1 MKPIGEILDRM
12 QSKRSD
18 DATPDTSAVDDV
30 GEAALPDEAA
40 PQPAMTWTGGYPDDA
55 AEEAGFDAEAHAC
68 PMCGGLG
75 YVRREV
81 PLGHPNF
88 GRALVCPH
96 RRDELI
102 IARTSELR
110 TAANMAALSHM
121 TFEGF
126 QLQPYEMSEKML
138 RSLRAAYDAAREFAA
153 EPRGWL
159 VLTGTYGSGKTHLAA
174 AIANERLLSGRA
186 ALFIVVPDL
195 LDHLRATY
203 SPGSN
208 VTYDERFEAIKNAPV
223 LLLDDLGAQ
232 SSTPWAAEKLFQL
245 LNYRYAAQLPTV
257 ITTNQR
263 LEDIEERLRSRLQD
277 GTLVRQQQILAPDFR
292 RSGDDR
298 LGGDLSTLRY
308 HRDETF
314 DSFDLRHNEFASSGD
329 LEQAENLKMVFDAAR
344 RYAVEPRG
352 WLVLAGSYG
361 SGKTHL
367 AAAIANE
374 RVAQGDAALFVVVPD
389 LLDHLRATFSPTSP
403 VSYDRRFEEVRSVP
417 FLVLD
422 DLSMESATPWAREK
436 LFQIIDRRY
445 AARLPTVI
453 TTSTPSDKLDERLA
467 TRIFDSSRSTVLP
480 ITVPSYRGG
489 RRGGS
494 SASPRRRPGGR

>member
-1 MKPIGEILDRM
+1 MLD
-12 QSKRSD
+12 D
-18 DATPDTSAVDDV
+18 EPVDAAASHPDV
-30 GEAALPDEAA
+30 
-40 PQPAMTWTGGYPDDA
+40 TWTGGYPGDEA
-55 AEEAGFDAEAHAC
+55 ATEYSLDAETHAC

-81 PLGHPNF
+81 PLGHPDF

-96 RRDELI
+96 RRDELV

-126 QLQPYEMSEKML
+126 QLQPYEMSEKMQ
-138 RSLRAAYDAAREFAA
+138 RSLRSALNGAREFAA

-159 VLTGTYGSGKTHLAA
+159 LLTGTYGSGKTHLAA

-208 VTYDERFEAIKNAPV
+208 VTYDERFETIKNAPV
-223 LLLDDLGAQ
+223 LILDDLGAQ
-232 SSTPWAAEKLFQL
+232 SSTPWATEKLFQL

-263 LEDIEERLRSRLQD
+263 MEDIEERLRSRLQD
-277 GTLVRQQQILAPDFR
+277 STLVVRQPILAQDFR
-292 RSGDDR
+292 RRNEDR
-298 LGGDLSTLRY
+298 PGGDLSTLRY

-314 DSFDLRHNEFASSGD
+314 DSFDLRGSELGAQG
-329 LEQAENLKMVFDAAR
+329 LAEQAESLQHAYHAAR
-344 RYAVEPRG
+344 RYAAEPNG
-352 WLVLAGSYG
+352 WLTLIGPYG

-389 LLDHLRATFSPTSP
+389 LLDHLRATFSPNSP
-403 VSYDRRFEEVRSVP
+403 VSYDRRFEEVRNVP

-445 AARLPTVI
+445 AARLATVI
-453 TTSTPSDKLDERLA
+453 TTATPLDELDERLA
-467 TRIFDSSRSTVLP
+467 TRILDNSRSTVLSLR
-480 ITVPSYRGG
+480 VPSYRGG

-494 SASPRRRPGGR
+494 GAPVRRRPGSR